1 MHTAPT
7 FTAQHVFSFLRGM
20 NMPQY
25 ASESGQAIELQPAHG
40 LHAIYSNRSAAK
52 LTLGESEDALE
63 DALKAVQLAPRD
75 FITGHVRVID
85 SLYAL
90 KRIPEATEAL
100 MEAVQADPG
109 FRHTNDYKT
118 IKNALENAMG

>member
-1 MHTAPT
+1 
-7 FTAQHVFSFLRGM
+7 
-20 NMPQY
+20 
-25 ASESGQAIELQPAHG
+25 
-40 LHAIYSNRSAAK
+40 
-52 LTLGESEDALE
+52 
-63 DALKAVQLAPRD
+63 
-75 FITGHVRVID
+75 VID

>member
-75 FITGHVRVID
+75 FITVWRHCGCAAVI
-85 SLYAL
+85 S
-90 KRIPEATEAL
+90 
-100 MEAVQADPG
+100 
-109 FRHTNDYKT
+109 FRG
-118 IKNALENAMG
+118 ARSRG